1 MIFAIVR
8 TAIAALRRDRAS
20 LALSFVLPIAFFTIF
35 ATIFGSQHNTVPRIR
50 VIVVDEDRSS
60 ASRELMK
67 GLDLE
72 GSLTIE
78 TRPPSKTKG
87 VGLPKYPA
95 ATGGAA

>member
-50 VIVVDEDRSS
+50 VIVVDEDQSS
-60 ASRELMK
+60 ASREL
-67 GLDLE
+67 LREDPSVL
-72 GSLTIE
+72 I
-78 TRPPSKTKG
+78 RPVT
-87 VGLPKYPA
+87 A
-95 ATGGAA
+95 AVLASSGC